1 EFALW
6 PAAKA
11 IWSEG
16 AAGGAISSFDVQYS
30 DMRIGPEGLGG
41 GGMKPIPFEQLA
53 RKAHEMGLITG
64 EAVHTFSR
72 WEWARAEFD
81 IPGFGVRDLAIDALA
96 VRYGEGA
103 SEDLKKAHESGRL
116 RFYQA
121 QSRNLPSSAA

>member
-1 EFALW
+1 MSSSASVYYIGFATRQAARFLQEFALW

-64 EAVHTFSR
+64 TEGHTLIGGGG
-72 WEWARAEFD
+72 AR
-81 IPGFGVRDLAIDALA
+81 PGFEATGLGVADL
-96 VRYGEGA
+96 G
-103 SEDLKKAHESGRL
+103 
-116 RFYQA
+116 
-121 QSRNLPSSAA
+121 